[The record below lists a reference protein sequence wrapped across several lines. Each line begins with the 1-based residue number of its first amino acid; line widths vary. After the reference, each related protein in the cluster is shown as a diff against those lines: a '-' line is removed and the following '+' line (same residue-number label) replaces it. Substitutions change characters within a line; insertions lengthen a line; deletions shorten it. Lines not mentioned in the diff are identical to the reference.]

1 MNELIEVAQ
10 QGLDSGHGDVEH
22 LYELSKRRQWNVS
35 ELPWEAVDF
44 SQFPLQLRQGL
55 ADLIA
60 QTHHGELAALTAS
73 ARLVQSAPQLMDR
86 LFGATQVTDE
96 ARHVEWFSRLLF
108 QLDVDAKVMPAVA
121 ALMNDVT
128 AADDL
133 ELLVGM
139 NILVEGLAQT
149 TLTTVGRTL
158 RSVELEGLESLKIV
172 GSWLTEKVAGDES
185 RHLAFGIN
193 RVGRLVRTLSPSRRA
208 ALEARISQWFE
219 RLVGLAEEQCRGITT
234 FGIDGDALL
243 ARCLTETRSRLALA
257 GLS

>member
-1 MNELIEVAQ
+1 MNELIQVAQ
-10 QGLDSGHGDVEH
+10 RGLDQGHGDVER
-22 LYELSKRRQWNVS
+22 LYELSKRRQWNAA
-35 ELPWEAVDF
+35 ELPWESVDF
-44 SQFPLQLRQGL
+44 SQFPLELRQGL

-73 ARLVQSAPQLMDR
+73 ARLVQSAPDLMDR

-108 QLDVDAKVMPAVA
+108 QLDVEAKVMPAVA
-121 ALMNDVT
+121 ALMADVT

-133 ELLVGM
+133 ELMVGM
-139 NILVEGLAQT
+139 NILIEGLAQT
-149 TLTTVGRTL
+149 TLTTIGRTL
-158 RSVELEGLESLKIV
+158 RSLEIEPLKIV
-172 GSWLTEKVAGDES
+172 GTWLTEKVAGDES

-193 RVGRLVRTLSPSRRA
+193 RVGRLVRTLSPQRRA
-208 ALEARISQWFE
+208 ALEARISGWFE
-219 RLVGLAEEQCRGITT
+219 RLVALAEEQCRGITT